1 VETTFFRTEVQKQ
14 TKMKKKCITMGQD
27 VSDSWWFVHVPK
39 SGLTGSTGTDTESL
53 ARLDKNF
60 VKACS
65 FLFTTVS
72 SQVTATRSED
82 CLRTKLAMSC

>member
-1 VETTFFRTEVQKQ
+1 MHHNGSGCVRQLV
-14 TKMKKKCITMGQD
+14 
-27 VSDSWWFVHVPK
+27 VRARAK

-65 FLFTTVS
+65 FWFTTVS

-82 CLRTKLAMSC
+82 CLRTKLAMSCWKRVLE